1 MKNKKVQVWVSYQ
14 KNGTASSS
22 CVFLMLKVIEK
33 RGSGWH
39 PITGGVEKKDVDLLS
54 AAIRE
59 TIEETGLLP
68 VSGTFLMPAASTISN
83 RIPSSMTQRAS
94 ERYRIPFTESYR
106 IPFSWTDL
114 QFSFEYTGRFGPA
127 IEHVFWLQLQG
138 DDLQPPMITI
148 DPKEHSA
155 HEWVN
160 CNQVLSKMLP
170 EKNPEKKTEKKPDLQ
185 KQQRQAFKKIR
196 DQLLCQK

>member
-1 MKNKKVQVWVSYQ
+1 MMNKKVQVWVSYQ
-14 KNGTASSS
+14 KKDLPNSS
-22 CVFLMLKVIEK
+22 CVFLLLKVIEK

-39 PITGGVEKKDVDLLS
+39 PVTGGVEKKDADLLA

-59 TIEETGLLP
+59 TTEETGLLA
-68 VSGTFLMPAASTISN
+68 VSGNFLMPAASTISS
-83 RIPSSMTQRAS
+83 RIPSLTQRAS
-94 ERYRIPFTESYR
+94 ESYR
-106 IPFSWTDL
+106 IPFISFSWIDL
-114 QFSFEYTGRFGPA
+114 QFSFEYTGRFGLA
-127 IEHVFWLQLQG
+127 VEHVFWLQLKG
-138 DDLQPPMITI
+138 DDLQPPTITI

-160 CNQVLSKMLP
+160 CNQVFSKMLP